1 MKTFPSNFA
10 LEVDAYQAS
19 HSFTIPT
26 GMQDFQCSQAVF
38 RKPLDSIPNTIAGI
52 TLTRPDHR
60 IVSAGLQAFV
70 KLELERKFTMEDFEE
85 ASDLYSDFHAHFEP
99 PYSKPYLWPRG
110 IFKRVVDEFDGRLP
124 IVVTGLADG
133 TAHYVG
139 EPCVQVWTNVEGMGE
154 LVGWV
159 ESSMLPYLWA
169 MATVATRGRRRKE
182 KFHEIFSKA
191 YPSCSHDE
199 REAMI
204 QTRYHDFGRRGGAN
218 SQMTGIAH
226 LMNWNGTDTMD
237 AVHASVKYL
246 NDGYKFGACSIN
258 ASAHRSITPWDTEE
272 EAYKAHIDHGADG
285 IFAIVA
291 DSYDYFEGVQK
302 LCAHADEI
310 KERGGVLVVRPDSG
324 DPMDCVL
331 YALRE
336 LAVAFGTT
344 ENETGLK
351 VLNNCGVIQGDGVD
365 DAKIFEILAEV
376 VRMGFSP
383 VNVAFGMGEH
393 NHKAQRSEMELA
405 YKTCLVGTAGGGFKP
420 TMKAS
425 NSSFKRSFPCA
436 VSVEDILGERVHL
449 ITPEE
454 MMEGKTGQLI
464 VHYNGIPDCPLEVDE
479 YYFDHTRELTTHTWN
494 GLDPTYEQ
502 EADTISTA
510 IRELQDSVMESY
522 LNEKVGA

>member
-1 MKTFPSNFA
+1 MRKFPSNYA
-10 LEVDAYQAS
+10 LDVDAYQAT
-19 HSFTIPT
+19 HSYVIPE
-26 GMQDFQCSQAVF
+26 GMKDFQCSQAVF
-38 RKPLDSIPNTIAGI
+38 RKPLEATPKDQI
-52 TLTRPDHR
+52 TLGDADHR
-60 IVSAGLQAFV
+60 IISAGLQAFV
-70 KLELERKFTMEDFEE
+70 KLELERVFTMEDFEE
-85 ASDLYSDFHAHFEP
+85 AEELYSDFHAHFEP
-99 PYSKPYLWPRG
+99 PYNKPYPWPKAL
-110 IFKRVVDEFDGRLP
+110 FKRVVNEFGGKLP
-124 IVVTGLADG
+124 IVVTGLQDG

-159 ESSMLPYLWA
+159 ESSLLPYLWT

-191 YPSCSHDE
+191 YPSCSYDE
-199 REAMI
+199 LEAMI

-237 AVHASVKYL
+237 AVHGAVKYL
-246 NDGYKFGACSIN
+246 NNGVKFGACSIN

-272 EAYKAHIDHGADG
+272 EAYQAHIDHGADG

-302 LCAHADEI
+302 LCSHAEEI

-324 DPMDCVL
+324 DPMDCVM
-331 YALRE
+331 YALYE
-336 LAVAFGTT
+336 LSGAFGFT

-365 DAKIFEILAEV
+365 DAKIFEILEKV
-376 VRMGFSP
+376 VKHGFSP
-383 VNVAFGMGEH
+383 INVAFGMGEH

-405 YKTCLVGTAGGGFKP
+405 YKTCVIGVSEDIYKP

-425 NSSFKRSFPCA
+425 NSNFKRSFPCA
-436 VSVEDILGERVHL
+436 VSVEQSNVTLV
-449 ITPEE
+449 TPED
-454 MMEGKTGQLI
+454 MMEGKTGKLV
-464 VHYNGIPDCPLEVDE
+464 VHYNGIPDCNLEVED
-479 YYFDHTRELTTHTWN
+479 YDFDHSRELATHTWN
-494 GLDPTYEQ
+494 NLEPVVGFDTVSQ
-502 EADTISTA
+502 E
-510 IRELQDSVMESY
+510 IRILQDKVMESY
-522 LNEKVGA
+522 LPEKVGS